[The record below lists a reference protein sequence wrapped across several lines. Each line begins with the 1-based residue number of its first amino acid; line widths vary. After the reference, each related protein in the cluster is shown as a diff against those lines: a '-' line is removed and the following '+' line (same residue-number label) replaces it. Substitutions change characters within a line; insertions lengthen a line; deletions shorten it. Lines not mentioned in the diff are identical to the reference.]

1 MGEPRRPGPPR
12 AAIVAVGARVPQPAQ
27 GPTGP
32 EWRVSA
38 DEPWPPLRRSARMM
52 SRGALLA
59 AGAVHD
65 ALLALRAAEAAVGAA
80 PVDPLQIGIFLGVGA
95 SAGSME
101 DVLRLLRPALQDG
114 QWSGAAFARRGVGAC
129 NPTLA
134 FQLMNNFTLAH
145 PAILEGLGGP
155 NGAVFSRGIG
165 TTLALREAMWALQ
178 ETDAPYVIAGGADS
192 ALHPVTA
199 SELRRQGARRPL
211 GEGAAVFV
219 LAREAQAPLG
229 WIERAEDIEEH
240 LEEDFD
246 DRVADE
252 PFEALAAGPALGW
265 LRALQGG
272 ALDRGALD
280 RGAAEALHRDADGL
294 RSRVTF
300 TFAPGGPR

>member
-12 AAIVAVGARVPQPAQ
+12 AAIVAVGARVPQPTP
-27 GPTGP
+27 GPAGP

-38 DEPWPPLRRSARMM
+38 DEPWPPLRRGARMM

-59 AGAVHD
+59 SGAVHD
-65 ALLALRAAEAAVGAA
+65 ALFALRAAEAAVGAA

-155 NGAVFSRGIG
+155 NGAVFSRGVG

-199 SELRRQGARRPL
+199 SELRRLGTRRPL

-229 WIERAEDIEEH
+229 WIERAEDIDEPSADEPSAD
-240 LEEDFD
+240 EPF
-246 DRVADE
+246 ADE
-252 PFEALAAGPALGW
+252 PFEALAAGPALAW
-265 LRALQGG
+265 LRTLE
-272 ALDRGALD
+272 RGALD
-280 RGAAEALHRDADGL
+280 RDAAEALHRDADGL

-300 TFAPGGPR
+300 TFAPGGSR